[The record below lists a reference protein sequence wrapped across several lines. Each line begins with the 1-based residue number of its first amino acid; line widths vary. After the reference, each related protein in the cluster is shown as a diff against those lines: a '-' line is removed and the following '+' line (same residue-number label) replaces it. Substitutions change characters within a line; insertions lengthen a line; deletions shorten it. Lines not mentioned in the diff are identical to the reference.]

1 MKELTVALVPNLLL
15 WALILSVLV
24 RGFPHAAAVRRV
36 FAGLMLVLSIPVL
49 PKLAIE
55 AWTLDGTPRVVWQRT
70 QSDAVFI
77 AGGGV
82 SRDGR
87 GLYWPSIET
96 YRRGV
101 VGADIARRLS
111 IPMVLSGG
119 PTLDR
124 DKTTEAEVL
133 SRYLATDVPILLDD
147 RAMNSWGNAVGAQR
161 IRQENGWTGGY
172 ILVSDGI
179 HLRRLAACMRALGV
193 PIDAV
198 VPTRSKRVAV
208 LRWADFVPS
217 VSGLTGWSHLS
228 YELMGSLYYI
238 LRGYITPADLF
249 GVTPSDPE

>member
-1 MKELTVALVPNLLL
+1 M
-15 WALILSVLV
+15 
-24 RGFPHAAAVRRV
+24 RRV
-36 FAGLMLVLSIPVL
+36 LAVLLLVLSVPVL
-49 PKLAIE
+49 PKWAIE

-70 QSDAVFI
+70 DSDAVFI

-101 VGADIARRLS
+101 VGADVARRLS

-133 SRYLATDVPILLDD
+133 SRYLATDVPILMDD
-147 RAMNSWGNAVGAQR
+147 RAMNSWENAVGAQR

-179 HLRRLAACMRALGV
+179 HLRRLAACMRALDV

-198 VPTRSKRVAV
+198 VPTRSRRVAE
-208 LRWADFVPS
+208 LRWVDFVPS
-217 VSGLTGWSHLS
+217 VSGLTAWSQLS
-228 YELMGSLYYI
+228 YELMGSIYYI
-238 LRGYITPADLF
+238 LRGRISPADLVA
-249 GVTPSDPE
+249 VTSSDPE